1 MHNRRMHMHDPS
13 SAHPHSHAHAHRHDQ
28 THAGPD
34 SAEPRAGHDTHR
46 SHIHGPSAGTRA
58 FAIATLMNLAYTAL
72 EAGYG
77 FYIQSLA
84 LLSDA
89 LHNLGDVLGLALAWG
104 AAVLAQRAPTDR
116 HTYGWRRATLLSPL
130 GNALLLVAFSGALAW
145 EAVRRFA
152 DPPQIPALPV
162 IAIAAVGIVINLGA
176 AWLFRDGHH
185 GHSHGGDLNRR
196 GAFLHLVAD
205 AAVSL
210 AAVLAGLGMLWLDWR
225 WLDPA
230 TAVLVAVV
238 VAAGAFR
245 LLRDAFEAAMDA
257 VPRGVDR
264 AQVLALLQAQPGV
277 QAVHHLHIWSLGAG
291 EIAMTAH
298 LVRPASDDHDRFLD
312 TLIQA
317 LDAQFGINHPT
328 LQIEHGQG
336 CRHDQHEP
344 APHGQAPR
352 PAQHGHSH
360 SHLHGH
366 SHGHHRHT
374 P

>member
-1 MHNRRMHMHDPS
+1 MHNSSMNSHGHSHQHEERNDRAHSNDCERAHAPTDPS
-13 SAHPHSHAHAHRHDQ
+13 EHAVHRSEGRHPHGHSH
-28 THAGPD
+28 
-34 SAEPRAGHDTHR
+34 GHH
-46 SHIHGPSAGTRA
+46 HGPAAGTRA
-58 FAIATLMNLAYTAL
+58 FAIATLLNLAYTAL

-104 AAVLAQRAPTDR
+104 AAALAQRAPTER

-130 GNALLLVAFSGALAW
+130 GNALLLVGFSGALVW
-145 EAVRRFA
+145 EALRRFA
-152 DPPQIPALPV
+152 DPPQIPAVPV
-162 IAIAAVGIVINLGA
+162 IVIAAFGIAINLGA

-185 GHSHGGDLNRR
+185 GHSHANDLNRR

-230 TAVLVAVV
+230 TALLIAMV
-238 VAAGAFR
+238 VAIGAFG

-257 VPRGVDR
+257 VPRGIDR
-264 AQVLALLQAQPGV
+264 AQVMAFLGAQPGV
-277 QAVHHLHIWSLGAG
+277 SAVHHLHIWSLGAN

-298 LVRPASDDHDRFLD
+298 LVRPAGADHDRFLD
-312 TLIQA
+312 RLIRE
-317 LDAQFGINHPT
+317 LDERFGINHPT
-328 LQIEHGQG
+328 LQIEHGG
-336 CRHDQHEP
+336 ECRHDDHDA
-344 APHGQAPR
+344 APHGGRRQ
-352 PAQHGHSH
+352 G
-360 SHLHGH
+360 
-366 SHGHHRHT
+366 
-374 P
+374 